1 MSTREIAQNIL
12 DSFTEEQ
19 LAAFISLFGGNYI
32 LEEEP
37 DAWDRE
43 MIKRA
48 MTDKSESVPLEQA
61 ASELGININD
71 L

>member
-1 MSTREIAQNIL
+1 MDTREIAQNIF

-19 LAAFISLFGGNYI
+19 LTAFISLFGRSII

-37 DAWDRE
+37 DDWDRE
-43 MIKRA
+43 MIERG
-48 MTDKSESVPLEQA
+48 MRDSSESVPLDKA
-61 ASELGININD
+61 AAEMGINLND